1 MNYLL
6 TGEEEYLKEQFVEKI
21 KKSILNND
29 KNPTLDFDVFRGGE
43 KDLARI
49 STFLNTIPFT
59 SKKRLVIIKDIE
71 RMRLKEKKLI
81 LKYLKSPRNSTILV
95 LESSSNNPD
104 GPLKEIFKFT
114 KPVRCAR
121 LKERELD
128 SWIKKE
134 FNARGKS
141 VSTAAAG
148 LVREFAGSDL
158 FLLKNEIEKIASF
171 LGDENEVTERHIETV
186 LGKTAHKTAFDLVK
200 FILDDRRDKAL
211 SLADS
216 LLVKEKPHQIL
227 NLLAWQ
233 FRNFMKVKN
242 KPAGLSPEAVSRAFE
257 TILEADFSIKS
268 GKIDARH
275 ALERVLVLICRRRS
289 S

>member
-6 TGEEEYLKEQFVEKI
+6 TGLEEYLKEQFVEKL

-29 KNPTLDFDVFRGGE
+29 KNPTPDFDLFRGGE
-43 KDLARI
+43 KDFARI
-49 STFLNTIPFT
+49 STFLHTIPFT
-59 SKKRLVIIKDIE
+59 SKKRLVVIKDID
-71 RMRLKEKKLI
+71 RLSAKEKKII
-81 LKYLKSPRNSTILV
+81 LKYLKSPLDSTILV

-104 GPLKEIFKFT
+104 GYLKEISKFT

-121 LKERELD
+121 LKEREVDL
-128 SWIKKE
+128 WIKKE
-134 FNARGKS
+134 FTARGKS
-141 VSTAAAG
+141 ISPAAAS
-148 LVREFAGSDL
+148 LVREFVGSDL
-158 FLLKNEIEKIASF
+158 SLLKNEIEKIVSF
-171 LGDENEVTERHIETV
+171 LGDENEVIERHIETV

-200 FILDDRRDKAL
+200 FILENRRDKAL

-233 FRNFMKVKN
+233 FRNFMKAGSL
-242 KPAGLSPEAVSRAFE
+242 PAGLSPEAVSRAFE
-257 TILEADFSIKS
+257 TILEADFFIKS

-275 ALERVLVLICRRRS
+275 AVERVLVKLVEEV
-289 S
+289 